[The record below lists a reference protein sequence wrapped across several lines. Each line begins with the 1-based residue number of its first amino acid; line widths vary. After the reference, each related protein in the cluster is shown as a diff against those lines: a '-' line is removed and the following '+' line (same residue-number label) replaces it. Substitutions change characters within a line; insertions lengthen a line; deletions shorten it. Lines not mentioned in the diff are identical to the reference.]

1 MKQVIFC
8 RCSTDKQE
16 VESQLQETKQ
26 YAISLGYSE
35 SDFIYISSVGA
46 SAVKLNELY
55 LQTIQQLKTYILSGE
70 VNAVICY
77 HLNRLFRT
85 EIVAMELKELLIS
98 SNVQLHIKEPTINL
112 LNVDGTVN
120 NGCELAFSL
129 FATLNKQ
136 NAIELKAKTLRG
148 KKFKAEKGLYIGG
161 GLPIGFKVENDIVV
175 IDNDKR
181 YIVELV
187 YQLYLEGF
195 SFRKIATEII
205 DRRLLDSITQ
215 SGVNRIL
222 SNPIYC
228 NGKYPPIITKELF
241 DKVQQI
247 IKSNTITRTQKHY
260 FFCSRKIQCTCGYAY
275 AYNSQT
281 TLYNCFA
288 KNTETKNSVHS
299 PSILINVLDGLV
311 FSLVKERVEKE
322 LKKNQEKNRKD
333 LVIKIDSLLQKSL
346 KYATDIEKFKSKYDK
361 LNDMYINDFISKS
374 DFEIKRKQLQIKEN
388 ELKEK
393 EYKNKLELDRLS
405 NIFADKSEYSVFDS
419 NNAIEVQ
426 RVIQQHI
433 QQITISDI
441 RELTITF
448 IDGSTF
454 TCFYNGKKS
463 NSKLFKDCE
472 FKQPLYFPTIEHHN
486 DTFVL
491 NENYNPIPK
500 KRGRKTISTLPN
512 LSQ

>member
-8 RCSTDKQE
+8 RVSTDKQL
-16 VESQLQETKQ
+16 VEAQLQQTKL
-26 YAISLGYSE
+26 YGISLGYNE
-35 SDFIYISSVGA
+35 KDFIYISSVGA
-46 SAVKLNELY
+46 SAVKLNTLY
-55 LQTIQQLKTYILSGE
+55 MQTIEQLKTYIISGE
-70 VNAVICY
+70 INAVICW
-77 HLNRLFRT
+77 HLNRLCRNDV
-85 EIVAMELKELLIS
+85 IAMELKQLFID
-98 SNVQLHIKEPTINL
+98 NRVQLHIKEPNISL
-112 LNVDGTVN
+112 LNVDGSVN
-120 NGCELAFSL
+120 SGAELCFSL
-129 FATLNKQ
+129 FATMNKQ
-136 NAIELKAKTLRG
+136 NAIELKEKTLRG
-148 KKFKAEKGLYIGG
+148 KKFKAEKGLYVGG
-161 GLPIGFKVENDIVV
+161 GLPIGYTVENDIVV

-195 SFRKIATEII
+195 SFRKIATELIE
-205 DRRLLDSITQ
+205 RRLVDNITQ

-222 SNPIYC
+222 SNPIYY
-228 NGKYPPIITKELF
+228 NGKYPTIIDKELF

-260 FFCSRKIQCTCGYAY
+260 FFCSRKIQCSCGYAY

-288 KNTETKNSVHS
+288 KNTETKDSVHS

-311 FSLVKERVEKE
+311 YTLVKEKVDKE
-322 LKKNQEKNRKD
+322 LKRNAEKNRKD

-346 KYATDIEKFKSKYDK
+346 KYATDIHNFQSKYDK
-361 LNDMYINDFISKS
+361 LNDMYIDGILSKS

-393 EYKNKLELDRLS
+393 ENKNKLELDKLT
-405 NIFADKSEYSVFDS
+405 NIFADKSEYSVFDTS
-419 NNAIEVQ
+419 NTIEVQ

-433 QQITISDI
+433 KQITVSDTK
-441 RELTITF
+441 ELTITF
-448 IDGSTF
+448 VDGSTF
-454 TCFYNGKKS
+454 SCFYNGRKN
-463 NSKLFKDCE
+463 NSKLFKDYE

-491 NENYNPIPK
+491 NENYNPISK
-500 KRGRKTISTLPN
+500 KKG
-512 LSQ
+512 

>member
-16 VESQLQETKQ
+16 VESQLLETKQ
-26 YAISLGYSE
+26 YAISLGYNE
-35 SDFIYISSVGA
+35 NDFIYISSVGA

-55 LQTIQQLKTYILSGE
+55 KKTIEQLKNYILSGE

-77 HLNRLFRT
+77 HLNRLFRN
-85 EIVAMELKELLIS
+85 EIVAMDLKELLIS
-98 SNVQLHIKEPTINL
+98 NNVNLHIKEPTISL

-120 NGCELAFSL
+120 SGCELAFAL
-129 FATLNKQ
+129 FVTMNKQ

-148 KKFKAEKGLYIGG
+148 KKFKAEKGLYVGG
-161 GLPIGFKVENDIVV
+161 GLPIGYTVENDIVV

-195 SFRKIATEII
+195 SFRKIATELIE
-205 DRRLLDSITQ
+205 RRLVDSITQ

-222 SNPIYC
+222 SNPIYY
-228 NGKYPPIITKELF
+228 NGKYPPIIDKDTF

-247 IKSNTITRTQKHY
+247 IKGNTITRTQKHY

-288 KNTETKNSVHS
+288 KHTETKDSTHS

-311 FSLVKERVEKE
+311 FSLVRERVEKE
-322 LKKNQEKNRKD
+322 TKKNAEKNRKD

-346 KYATDIEKFKSKYDK
+346 KYATDIDKFKTKYDK
-361 LNDMYINDFISKS
+361 LNDMYINDFISKQ

-393 EYKNKLELDRLS
+393 EYKNKLELDRLT

-433 QQITISDI
+433 QQITVSDI

-454 TCFYNGKKS
+454 ECYYNGRYKK
-463 NSKLFKDCE
+463 SKLFKDIE
-472 FKQPLYFPTIEHHN
+472 YTLPLSFPIIEH
-486 DTFVL
+486 DGETFKV
-491 NENYNPIPK
+491 IK
-500 KRGRKTISTLPN
+500 KIERSRKQYQRS
-512 LSQ
+512 